1 MIKVILNL
9 VPGSSMMYYGQ
20 LASRLVRLAHMPS
33 LIRVL
38 LPVFMYAWCVLA
50 LAYPSVSSP
59 QSLEDELRHRI
70 AANADLSSDP
80 AVLVKLASLYLSL
93 GDDVYTDVTKRQTTY
108 EAGAR
113 IAKRALELQDA
124 NAEAH
129 YLYAAN
135 LGSAAQLKGLMAAA
149 LTIQDL
155 KYHVKRALELQ
166 KDHAP
171 SLHMMGMMFEE
182 LPWVMGGDSR
192 AALGYLQ
199 RAIAVDPS
207 YTHARLDLAKAYLKR
222 KDVASARQ
230 ELHIILEASLTPVGQ
245 SQHEKEARAL
255 LNSLELLQGSVPR
268 P

>member
-1 MIKVILNL
+1 MH
-9 VPGSSMMYYGQ
+9 VPCGEHARGLLRY
-20 LASRLVRLAHMPS
+20 AHMPS
-33 LIRVL
+33 LRRVL
-38 LPVFMYAWCVLA
+38 LPVVMFASCVLA
-50 LAYPSVSSP
+50 PAYPVVSSP
-59 QSLEDELRHRI
+59 QSLEDELRHLN
-70 AANADLSSDP
+70 AANADTSSDP
-80 AVLVKLASLYLSL
+80 AVLIKLANLYLNL
-93 GDDVYTDVTKRQTTY
+93 GDDISTDVEKQRTAY

-135 LGSAAQLKGLMAAA
+135 LGKAAQLKGLTASAF
-149 LTIQDL
+149 TIQDL

-171 SLHMMGMMFEE
+171 SLHMMGMMLEE

-199 RAIAVDPS
+199 RAVAVNPS
-207 YTHARLDLAKAYLKR
+207 YTHARLDLAKAYLRR
-222 KDVASARQ
+222 KDPASARR
-230 ELHIILEASLTPVGQ
+230 ELHSILEASPTPSGQ
-245 SQHEKEARAL
+245 TRHEKEAWAL
-255 LNSLELLQGSVPR
+255 LNSLELPQSSVQR

>member
-1 MIKVILNL
+1 LYLNL
-9 VPGSSMMYYGQ
+9 G
-20 LASRLVRLAHMPS
+20 
-33 LIRVL
+33 
-38 LPVFMYAWCVLA
+38 
-50 LAYPSVSSP
+50 
-59 QSLEDELRHRI
+59 
-70 AANADLSSDP
+70 N
-80 AVLVKLASLYLSL
+80 
-93 GDDVYTDVTKRQTTY
+93 DVYTDVEKRRTAY
-108 EAGAR
+108 EAGSR
-113 IAKRALELQDA
+113 IAKRALGLQNA

-135 LGSAAQLKGLMAAA
+135 LGSVAQLKGMMASA

-155 KYHVKRALELQ
+155 KYHVTRALELQ

-171 SLHMMGMMFEE
+171 SLHMMGMMLEE

-199 RAIAVDPS
+199 QAVAVDPS
-207 YTHARLDLAKAYLKR
+207 YIHARLDLAKAYLRR
-222 KDVASARQ
+222 KDVVLARR

-255 LNSLELLQGSVPR
+255 LSSLELQQGSARR

>member
-1 MIKVILNL
+1 
-9 VPGSSMMYYGQ
+9 
-20 LASRLVRLAHMPS
+20 MPS
-33 LIRVL
+33 LMRVL
-38 LPVFMYAWCVLA
+38 LPVFMFASCVLEP
-50 LAYPSVSSP
+50 AYPSVSSP

-70 AANADLSSDP
+70 AANADKSSDP
-80 AVLVKLASLYLSL
+80 AVLVKLASLYLNL
-93 GDDVYTDVTKRQTTY
+93 GDDGYTDVEKRRTAY

-113 IAKRALELQDA
+113 VAKRALELQNA

-135 LGSAAQLKGLMAAA
+135 LGSAAQLKGMMASA
-149 LTIQDL
+149 LTIQEL

-171 SLHMMGMMFEE
+171 SLHMMGMMLEE

-199 RAIAVDPS
+199 RAVAVDPTYS
-207 YTHARLDLAKAYLKR
+207 HARLDLAKAYLKR
-222 KDVASARQ
+222 KDVASARR
-230 ELHIILEASLTPVGQ
+230 ELHSILEAVLPPAGQ
-245 SQHEKEARAL
+245 NQHEKEARAL
-255 LNSLELLQGSVPR
+255 LDSLELQQGSVQR

>member
-1 MIKVILNL
+1 MR
-9 VPGSSMMYYGQ
+9 M
-20 LASRLVRLAHMPS
+20 
-33 LIRVL
+33 L
-38 LPVFMYAWCVLA
+38 LPVFMCAGCVLA

-59 QSLEDELRHRI
+59 QSMEDELRHRL
-70 AANADLSSDP
+70 AANADTSSEP
-80 AVLVKLASLYLSL
+80 AVLVTLASLYLNL
-93 GDDVYTDVTKRQTTY
+93 GDDVYTDVEQRRTAY

-124 NAEAH
+124 NAAAH

-135 LGSAAQLKGLMAAA
+135 LGSAAQLNGLMASA

-155 KYHVKRALELQ
+155 KYHVTRALELQ
-166 KDHAP
+166 NDHAP

-207 YTHARLDLAKAYLKR
+207 YTHARLDLAKAYIKR
-222 KDVASARQ
+222 KDVASARR
-230 ELHIILEASLTPVGQ
+230 ELHSILKASRTPTEQ
-245 SQHEKEARAL
+245 NQHEKEARAL
-255 LNSLELLQGSVPR
+255 LNSLELQQDSVQR

>member
-1 MIKVILNL
+1 
-9 VPGSSMMYYGQ
+9 
-20 LASRLVRLAHMPS
+20 MPS
-33 LIRVL
+33 LTRVL
-38 LPVFMYAWCVLA
+38 LPVFMFASCILE

-70 AANADLSSDP
+70 TANADKSSDP
-80 AVLVKLASLYLSL
+80 AVLVKLASLYLNL
-93 GDDVYTDVTKRQTTY
+93 GDDGYTDVEKRRTAY

-113 IAKRALELQDA
+113 VAKRALELQNV

-135 LGSAAQLKGLMAAA
+135 LGSAAQLKGMMASA
-149 LTIQDL
+149 LTIQEL

-171 SLHMMGMMFEE
+171 SLHMMGMMLEE

-192 AALGYLQ
+192 GALGYLQ
-199 RAIAVDPS
+199 RAVAVDPTYS
-207 YTHARLDLAKAYLKR
+207 HARLDLAKAYLKR
-222 KDVASARQ
+222 KDVASARR
-230 ELHIILEASLTPVGQ
+230 ELHSILEAVLPPAGQ
-245 SQHEKEARAL
+245 NQHQKAARAL
-255 LNSLELLQGSVPR
+255 LDSQELQQGSVQR

>member
-1 MIKVILNL
+1 M
-9 VPGSSMMYYGQ
+9 
-20 LASRLVRLAHMPS
+20 
-33 LIRVL
+33 RVL
-38 LPVFMYAWCVLA
+38 LPLVMCAWCLLA
-50 LAYPSVSSP
+50 PAYLAVSSP

-70 AANADLSSDP
+70 AANADTSSDP
-80 AVLVKLASLYLSL
+80 VVLVKLANLYLDL
-93 GDDVYTDVTKRQTTY
+93 GDDISTDVEKRRTAY

-113 IAKRALELQDA
+113 IATRALELQDA

-135 LGSAAQLKGLMAAA
+135 LGRAAQLKGLMASA

-155 KYHVKRALELQ
+155 KYHVTRALALQ

-171 SLHMMGMMFEE
+171 SLHMMGMMLEE
-182 LPWVMGGDSR
+182 LPWVMGGDSG

-199 RAIAVDPS
+199 RAVAVNPS
-207 YTHARLDLAKAYLKR
+207 YTHARLDLAKAYLR
-222 KDVASARQ
+222 RNDVASAQR
-230 ELHIILEASLTPVGQ
+230 ELHIILEASRTPSGQ

-255 LNSLELLQGSVPR
+255 LNSLELQQSSGQR